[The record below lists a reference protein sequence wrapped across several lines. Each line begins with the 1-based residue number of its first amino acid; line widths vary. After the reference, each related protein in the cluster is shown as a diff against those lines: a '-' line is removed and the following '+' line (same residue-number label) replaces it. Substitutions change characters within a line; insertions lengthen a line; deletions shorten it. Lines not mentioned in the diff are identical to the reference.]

1 MIKLPLSSS
10 QRVKN
15 KKIKKIKIKEQ
26 LETTPNNK
34 KNLLKKG

>member
-15 KKIKKIKIKEQ
+15 KKIKKIKIKE
-26 LETTPNNK
+26 EFKTIPNK
-34 KNLLKKG
+34 

>member
-15 KKIKKIKIKEQ
+15 KKKKKIKIKEQ
-26 LETTPNNK
+26 LETTPNK
-34 KNLLKKG
+34 